1 MISSSPAARPA
12 RDRRPCRPRR
22 GAVVVLALLALAAGL
37 GVLSAEESF
46 RGRPLA
52 EVLEELR
59 TRGLSLV
66 YSSAVV
72 PGDLVVTVEP
82 RSRHPR
88 AVLDE
93 ILAPLGLAARPGPA
107 GSLLI
112 VPAPAGGGP
121 IAGSGA
127 NQAGGTSG
135 AGPAEAPM
143 PPMPRFVDEIVVTP
157 GRLSIVREE
166 QAALRSLGDRD
177 AVLVP
182 SIGGD
187 LSRAIELLPG
197 VAAPDHSAAFHLRGS
212 QPRDVALV
220 LDGLELYEPFHLAS
234 FQAPFSLVDGGV
246 VDRIDLFAGGLTADF
261 GDRHGG
267 FVKLS
272 TWVPQEPGRARLEA
286 GSLNSRFAYGAGGPD
301 RSWLMS
307 ARAWYPEVL
316 RDTMELGEEGLDPG
330 FFDAYAKVSRDLSP
344 RTSVSVHGLFADDRL
359 KWSEPDEAES
369 VDYRNG
375 DRYLWLR
382 TLRTWSPALIS
393 ETVLSG
399 GRLSRSRQGISAPE
413 DLQIAVSDRRIVETA
428 GLKQDVAWELSGDH
442 LLRAGLDVRRL
453 AAEYRYVR
461 ANGADVTARELDP
474 AGTSV
479 GLYLTHRA
487 SLGPRLAAELGVR
500 WDRQTHSGVANTG
513 KDQLSPRLNLLWRP
527 GAGSKRSELRLGLGR
542 FYQSE
547 RIHELR
553 IEDGETAFAPAELSR
568 QVELTWQQELP
579 RGLRLRLDAYDR
591 RLSHLHP
598 RAENLFNPIEL
609 FPETEADR
617 VLVRPESARL
627 RGAELLLQTDA
638 GRPLHAWASYAWSQ
652 ARDRI
657 DGREV
662 PRSWDQPHAFKW
674 LVGYRPGGGL
684 DTWLLALS
692 GTVHTG
698 WPTTPV
704 SAERTVLPDGSVRV
718 DRVLGPRNSGRY
730 PNYGR
735 LDAKA
740 SRAFTL
746 RQKRLRLELE
756 VINLTDRQNACCV
769 DEVLIETAPDGSPAV
784 RRELDFWLGIT
795 PSLRLSWDF

>member
-1 MISSSPAARPA
+1 MRSSL
-12 RDRRPCRPRR
+12 RR
-22 GAVVVLALLALAAGL
+22 GAIVALAVLALGSGLDGLAA
-37 GVLSAEESF
+37 EERF
-46 RGRPLA
+46 RGRLLA

-59 TRGLSLV
+59 ARGLSLV

-72 PGDLVVTVEP
+72 TAGLLVTVEP
-82 RSRHPR
+82 RSRRPR

-93 ILAPLGLAARPGPA
+93 ILAPLGLAAREGPA

-112 VPAPAGGGP
+112 VAAPAGGEVIGP
-121 IAGSGA
+121 G
-127 NQAGGTSG
+127 G
-135 AGPAEAPM
+135 AGERVQAEQ
-143 PPMPRFVDEIVVTP
+143 PMPRFVDEIVVTP
-157 GRLSIVREE
+157 GKLSIVREE
-166 QAALRSLGDRD
+166 QTALRSLGDRD

-187 LSRAIELLPG
+187 LSRVIELLPG
-197 VAAPDHSAAFHLRGS
+197 VAAADHSAAFHLRGS

-234 FQAPFSLVDGGV
+234 FQAPFSLVDAGI

-286 GSLNSRFAYGAGGPD
+286 GSLNSRFAYGAAGPD
-301 RSWLMS
+301 RSWLVS
-307 ARAWYPEVL
+307 ARAWYPEAL
-316 RDTMELGEEGLDPG
+316 RDTMELGEEGLDPR
-330 FFDAYAKVSRDLSP
+330 FVDAYAKVSRDLSP
-344 RTSVSVHGLFADDRL
+344 RTSVSVHGLFASDRL
-359 KWSEPDEAES
+359 EFSEPEEAES

-393 ETVLSG
+393 ETVLAG
-399 GRLSRSRQGISAPE
+399 GRLSRSRQGISEPE
-413 DLQIAVSDRRIVETA
+413 DLQVAVSDRRVVETV
-428 GLKQDVAWELSGDH
+428 GLRQDVAWELSGSH

-453 AAEYRYVR
+453 AAEYRYLR
-461 ANGADVTARELDP
+461 ETGADLTSRELDP

-487 SLGPRLAAELGVR
+487 SLAPSLAAELGVR

-513 KDQLSPRLNLLWRP
+513 KDQLSPRLNVLWRP
-527 GAGSKRSELRLGLGR
+527 GAGSPGSRGSELRLGIGR

-591 RLSHLHP
+591 RLSRLQP
-598 RAENLFNPIEL
+598 RSENLFNPIEL

-617 VLVRPESARL
+617 ILVRPESARL

-638 GRPLHAWASYAWSQ
+638 GRPLHGWASYAWSR
-652 ARDRI
+652 ARDRV
-657 DGREV
+657 DGRAV
-662 PRSWDQPHAFKW
+662 PRSWDQPHAWKW
-674 LVGYRPGGGL
+674 LVGYRPGG
-684 DTWLLALS
+684 DPNTWLLALS

-704 SAERTVLPDGSVRV
+704 RAEPTVLPDGSVRV
-718 DRVLGPRNSGRY
+718 DRVPGPRNSARY

-740 SRAFTL
+740 SRAFAVP
-746 RQKRLRLELE
+746 RGRLRLEVE
-756 VINLTDRQNACCV
+756 VVNLTDRRNACCV
-769 DEVLIETAPDGSPAV
+769 DEILLETAPDGSPVV